1 MPTAVPPSHRDNPLR
16 DRQPFNLNGWT
27 VDPLSA
33 SIEKDGEVIRVEPKV
48 MHVLMVLVDNAGTTV
63 TREELFEVVWEG
75 AFVEENVL
83 NRSVSQLR
91 KAFGDDPR
99 NPQYIETIPKV
110 GYRLSSSASL
120 RTGNVATAT
129 ATSEGTRGWVWAI
142 PLVAALVT
150 VAGFAL
156 SRDSNPTLLQPLP
169 RIPLTAMAGVEFAP
183 AISPDG
189 QHIAFIHR
197 DSLGRTGLYM
207 RSLELEEPVLLTSEP
222 GSLESAPEWTTDG
235 LSILFVRSNGSECDI
250 FSISVISRSERR
262 MFSCGGPLY
271 GPISLTPDGGS
282 LLLAR
287 SDRTSGRDRLEL
299 VDLTDNTRNLV
310 YEAAEGAVIRVPS
323 LSFDGTR
330 VAFGMGNHPNDQDVH
345 VMPLRGGEP
354 LRITNDGTHIPGLAW
369 SIDGRQI
376 YFSSAR
382 SGDYRL
388 WSVPERGGTPVWL
401 AAVGAYDPGTP
412 DVRPGI
418 FVYEEW
424 DFDYDIYR
432 VGGADP
438 VQVIGSSRWDQNPAI
453 SPDASRLAFASNRA
467 GESELWVAT
476 IDGEDMT
483 RLTRFDAHV
492 SSPAWSPDGRFIVF
506 EVSNG
511 DGSQIYTVDSR
522 GGEPLR
528 ISPDSGNNAFASWD
542 PDGSRI
548 IFSSDAAGGD
558 PWQLW
563 SVLPD
568 GSEAAPM
575 SDLSV
580 GVMRFSP
587 GGGIYGG
594 IPDSSGLWLMAED
607 GSIERVFDAVG
618 GWPIAW
624 ALSTTHL
631 YYLRNEAGVPFVW
644 RRPLDGGNEEQ
655 VARIGRSVPGGA
667 QLSVSPDGSLVF
679 VSRTQR
685 AEADLL
691 MVDGID

>member
-1 MPTAVPPSHRDNPLR
+1 MPTAVPPSQRDNPLR
-16 DRQPFNLNGWT
+16 DRHPFNLNGWT

-33 SIEKDGEVIRVEPKV
+33 SIEKDGEVVRVEPKV

-99 NPQYIETIPKV
+99 NPKYIETIPKV
-110 GYRLSSSASL
+110 GYRLSAGASL
-120 RTGNVATAT
+120 RTGGVVAATA
-129 ATSEGTRGWVWAI
+129 ASEGSRGWVWAI

-150 VAGFAL
+150 IAGFAL

-169 RIPLTAMAGVEFAP
+169 RIPLTAMAGVEAAP

-207 RSLELEEPVLLTSEP
+207 RSLELEEPVLLTSET
-222 GSLESAPEWTTDG
+222 GSFESAPEWTTDG
-235 LSILFVRSNGSECDI
+235 LSILFVRSTGSECDI
-250 FSISVISRSERR
+250 YSISVISRTERR

-271 GPISLTPDGGS
+271 GPISLTPGGTS

-299 VDLTDNTRNLV
+299 VNLSDNTRTLV
-310 YEAAEGAVIRVPS
+310 YEAAEGSVIRVPS
-323 LSFDGTR
+323 LSFDGSR
-330 VAFGMGNHPNDQDVH
+330 VAFGMGSNVNDQDIYV
-345 VMPLRGGEP
+345 VPVRGGEP
-354 LRITNDGTHIPGLAW
+354 LKLTDDGSHIPGLSW

-412 DVRPGI
+412 AVRPGV

-432 VGGADP
+432 IGGADP

-453 SPDASRLAFASNRA
+453 SPDATRLAFASNRA
-467 GESELWVAT
+467 GESELWVST
-476 IDGEDMT
+476 IEGDEMT

-492 SSPAWSPDGRFIVF
+492 SSPAWSPDGRFIAF

-511 DGSQIYTVDSR
+511 DGSQIYTIDSR

-528 ISPDSGNNAFASWD
+528 ISPDSGNNAYASWD

-548 IFSSDAAGGD
+548 IFSSDAGGGD
-558 PWQLW
+558 PWRLW
-563 SVLPD
+563 SVKPD
-568 GSEAAPM
+568 GSDAAPM
-575 SDLSV
+575 SNVDI

-587 GGGIYGG
+587 GGEIYGG
-594 IPDSSGLWLMAED
+594 VADSTGFWRMADD
-607 GSIERVFDAVG
+607 GSVEPLFDRLG
-618 GWPIAW
+618 GWPVAW
-624 ALSTTHL
+624 ALSESHL
-631 YYLRNEAGVPFVW
+631 YFVRNDTGVPFVY
-644 RRPLDGGNEEQ
+644 RRAYDGGGEEV
-655 VARIGRSVPGGA
+655 VARIGRAMPGGA
-667 QLSVSPDGSLVF
+667 QLSVSKDGSLIY